1 VTNIP
6 ILVTGYRY
14 GNKSPQPCFTTPKG
28 ESAGNGPAKGPQK
41 QPETDQDMSEQ
52 TEQKTSNNPQNYA
65 PKTLQAIALVNAGLD
80 PKEALKAVNYKHD
93 IRPETVSRFKQK
105 VKKYSLTAPAMVKLA
120 HNAVKDC
127 LTDQPIINT
136 KRDKDGN
143 EITEAISPTWSNK
156 IAAAS
161 MVYDRV
167 EPVIHK
173 AESVSHHVIHPVDL
187 SRYRNDELSTGS
199 AIAEVIDISAT

>member
-1 VTNIP
+1 MHDVKPLDLSKCMPKTIAQLKMMDNGVDALTALQLTNNKDKIAP
-6 ILVTGYRY
+6 ITKYKL
-14 GNKSPQPCFTTPKG
+14 
-28 ESAGNGPAKGPQK
+28 
-41 QPETDQDMSEQ
+41 
-52 TEQKTSNNPQNYA
+52 EQKY
-65 PKTLQAIALVNAGLD
+65 
-80 PKEALKAVNYKHD
+80 
-93 IRPETVSRFKQK
+93 
-105 VKKYSLTAPAMVKLA
+105 KKYSLLSPAMRKLA
-120 HNAVKDC
+120 HNAIKDC

-187 SRYRNDELSTGS
+187 SKYRNDQLSTGS
-199 AIAEVIDISAT
+199 QNAEVIDISST

>member
-1 VTNIP
+1 MIEQTAQNKP
-6 ILVTGYRY
+6 KYAQKTLDAMNLV
-14 GNKSPQPCFTTPKG
+14 
-28 ESAGNGPAKGPQK
+28 SAGLEPMKA
-41 QPETDQDMSEQ
+41 
-52 TEQKTSNNPQNYA
+52 
-65 PKTLQAIALVNAGLD
+65 LQAVNFKANITQQ
-80 PKEALKAVNYKHD
+80 AVNK
-93 IRPETVSRFKQK
+93 FKKKYQ
-105 VKKYSLTAPAMVKLA
+105 KYSLTAPKITKLA
-120 HNAVKDC
+120 HNAIVDC

-173 AESVSHHVIHPVDL
+173 AENVSHHVIHPVDL

-199 AIAEVIDISAT
+199 QTAEVIDISST